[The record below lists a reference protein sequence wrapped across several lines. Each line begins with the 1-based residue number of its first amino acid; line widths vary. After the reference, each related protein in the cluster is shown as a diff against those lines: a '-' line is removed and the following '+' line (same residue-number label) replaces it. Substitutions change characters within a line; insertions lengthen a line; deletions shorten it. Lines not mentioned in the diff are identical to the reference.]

1 MRNLLALFALA
12 LLVFAGVGWYLG
24 WYKIQNTPAAEGHHQ
39 INVDLNKK
47 KISEDLHRGEER
59 IQKALENN
67 QKSPGTSPGKGQ
79 TEERNQDKD
88 ISNPP

>member
-24 WYKIQNTPAAEGHHQ
+24 WYKIQSTPATEGHHQ

-67 QKSPGTSPGKGQ
+67 QKGPATSPGSGQ
-79 TEERNQDKD
+79 PDERSQDKD
-88 ISNPP
+88 ISDSP

>member
-24 WYKIQNTPAAEGHHQ
+24 WYKIQSSPAAEGHHQ
-39 INVDLNKK
+39 INVDVDKK

-67 QKSPGTSPGKGQ
+67 QKTPGSSLGGGQ
-79 TEERNQDKD
+79 TEERSQDKE